1 MPLLHELTV
10 PQRQRLLEKVERLFL
25 KFCRQEFNTVLYPY
39 QIRVCRALLSSILVS
54 PVDVYVKIARQS
66 GKTESLTLLLKFLM
80 IFHLL
85 FLKRPLLSAIAS
97 PKGEQAKTDVDR
109 IKKSILHLKTRWK
122 LEDQEN
128 NAATIRA
135 YRKGKLTCE
144 MYKFSLAPTT
154 DNESKTLNV
163 LAIEESHKANHAKR
177 RDQLDPMLGST
188 GGVTWHFGV
197 GCPVLS
203 DYKRGCDGQYPE
215 SVSIVVPVDEVCR
228 DRRVVYEQT
237 NDPIHLKYEAKFQ
250 SELRKYGRQ
259 NPEIRRNYYL
269 EDTVEEGN
277 FISRERLLSCARSG
291 MVKNGKPVPADRLFL
306 GVDWARRSDFTWVT
320 IANGQNDVID
330 WLKVPHVTY
339 PEQVTMIREWLMLP
353 RTETVPRP
361 DGTAA
366 EVVYTYMD
374 RILGVRGDSTGGAG
388 DAPNEILQRDGGLP
402 MSEDSF
408 FPFTLS
414 GKNDLYVNYEQ
425 SLFKDACDDE
435 RFSYPADHPLTAE
448 FEEQMVALEREYKGD
463 GEYLSVHH
471 PENDAN
477 AKDDAPD
484 ATALALLA
492 AAQGKAGEIVFL

>member
-1 MPLLHELTV
+1 MPLLHEMNLV
-10 PQRQRLLEKVERLFL
+10 QRQRLLEKVLKLFL
-25 KFCRQEFNTVLYPY
+25 TFCLKTFQTTLYPY
-39 QIRVCRALLSSILVS
+39 QIRVCRELLASILVE
-54 PVDVYVKIARQS
+54 PKDVYVKIARQS
-66 GKTESLTLLLKFLM
+66 GKTEGLTLLLRFLM
-80 IFHLL
+80 IFHVL

-109 IKKSILHLKTRWK
+109 IKKSIQQLRERWK

-144 MYKFSLAPTT
+144 MYRFSLAPTT

-203 DYKRGCDGQYPE
+203 DYKRGCDGQFAD
-215 SVSIVVPVDEVCR
+215 SVAIIVPVDEVCR
-228 DRRVVYEQT
+228 DRRAVYEQT
-237 NDPIHLKYEAKFQ
+237 NDPIHLAYEKKFL

-277 FISRERLLSCARSG
+277 FISRERLLSCARTG
-291 MVKNGKPVPADRLFL
+291 LTKNGIPIPTDALYF

-320 IANGQNDVID
+320 ISNDKNDVID

-339 PEQVTMIREWLMLP
+339 PEQVIQIRDWLKLE
-353 RTETVPRP
+353 RKETRPKP
-361 DGTAA
+361 DGTTE
-366 EVVYTYMD
+366 EVTFTYLD
-374 RILGVRGDSTGGAG
+374 RILAVRGDATGGAG
-388 DAPNEILQRDGGLP
+388 DAPNEILQNESGLP

-408 FPFTLS
+408 FVFTLQ
-414 GKNDLYVNYEQ
+414 GKNDLYVNFEQ
-425 SLFKDACDDE
+425 ALFKEPGDPM
-435 RFSYPADHPLTAE
+435 RFSYPADHPLTSE
-448 FEEQMVALEREYKGD
+448 FEEQMVALVREYKGD

-471 PENDAN
+471 PDNDPN

-484 ATALALLA
+484 STTLALFA
-492 AAQGKAGEIVFL
+492 GVRGKIGDILIL